1 MGTVVFVVVII
12 LLALGVFGCR
22 LMPFEIGSRIL
33 PNSLSRILY
42 GGRIH
47 QTSKASDHPLS
58 N

>member
-1 MGTVVFVVVII
+1 MGMVVFDVVVT
-12 LLALGVFGCR
+12 LLALGRFESL

-33 PNSLSRILY
+33 PNSLSRTLY

-47 QTSKASDHPLS
+47 QTSKAADHPLS